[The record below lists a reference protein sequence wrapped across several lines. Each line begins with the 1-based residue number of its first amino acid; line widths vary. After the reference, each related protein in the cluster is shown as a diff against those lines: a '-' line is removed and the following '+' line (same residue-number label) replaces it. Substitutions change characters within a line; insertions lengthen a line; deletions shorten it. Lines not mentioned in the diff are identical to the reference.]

1 MKTVPQAG
9 KSHVSEFISSK
20 EVSPATDLK
29 GSVFTLTVLRI
40 HRADFDQI
48 ERELSERIAK
58 GPRFFEDAPVVIDVD
73 PLRTGGGQI
82 DLRELAQLLQRLRLI
97 PVGVRHAN
105 LEQQQTAREVGL
117 ALMKGGSVRDL
128 PPQPA
133 STTDIPPAP
142 APANTKD
149 ETPEPLSNTVVS
161 VKGLGTEGSPDQVDS
176 VQSAAPTKV
185 IYQSIRSGQQV
196 YARGADLIVIGGV
209 NAGAEVVADGNVHIY
224 GSLRGRALAGAQGNV
239 HTRIFC
245 QCLEAELVAVAGQYR
260 VFDDGAPDE
269 IRGQTVQVFL
279 VNNQL
284 RVERLR

>member
-9 KSHVSEFISSK
+9 KSKVTEFIASK
-20 EVSPATDLK
+20 EAPPATDLK

-40 HRADFDQI
+40 HRADFEQI
-48 ERELSERIAK
+48 ERELTDRIAK

-82 DLRELAQLLQRLRLI
+82 DLQELTQLMHRLRLI

-105 LEQQQTAREVGL
+105 LEQQKTAREVGL

-128 PPQPA
+128 PPPPVSA
-133 STTDIPPAP
+133 SSPTPSAAAPRVETT
-142 APANTKD
+142 
-149 ETPEPLSNTVVS
+149 EPINESTVS
-161 VKGLGTEGSPDQVDS
+161 VKALGTEGSSEKIEPAKTPS
-176 VQSAAPTKV
+176 PTKV
-185 IYQSIRSGQQV
+185 VNQSVRSGQQI
-196 YARGADLIVIGGV
+196 YARGGDLIVIGGV

-224 GSLRGRALAGAQGNV
+224 GSLRGRALAGAQGDV
-239 HTRIFC
+239 QTRIFC

-260 VFDDGAPDE
+260 VFDDTAPSE
-269 IRGQTVQVFL
+269 TRGQTVQVFL
-279 VNNQL
+279 DNNQL

>member
-9 KSHVSEFISSK
+9 KSKVTEFIASK
-20 EVSPATDLK
+20 EAPPATDLK

-40 HRADFDQI
+40 HRADFEQI
-48 ERELSERIAK
+48 ERELTDRIAK

-82 DLRELAQLLQRLRLI
+82 DLRELTHLMHRLRLI

-128 PPQPA
+128 PPQPVSA
-133 STTDIPPAP
+133 PSAPPA
-142 APANTKD
+142 AASRV
-149 ETPEPLSNTVVS
+149 ETTEPTSESTVS
-161 VKGLGTEGSPDQVDS
+161 IKALDTEGSSEKVEPAKTPS
-176 VQSAAPTKV
+176 PTKV
-185 IYQSIRSGQQV
+185 VNQSVRSGQQI
-196 YARGADLIVIGGV
+196 YARGGDLIVVGGV

-224 GSLRGRALAGAQGNV
+224 GSLRGRALAGAQGDV
-239 HTRIFC
+239 QTRIFC

-260 VFDDGAPDE
+260 VFDDTAPSE
-269 IRGQTVQVFL
+269 TRGQTVQVFL
-279 VNNQL
+279 DNNQL

>member
-9 KSHVSEFISSK
+9 KSHVSEFISTK
-20 EVSPATDLK
+20 EVPPATDLK

-40 HRADFDQI
+40 HRANFDQI

-82 DLRELAQLLQRLRLI
+82 DLRELTHLMHRLRLI

-128 PPQPA
+128 PPQPV
-133 STTDIPPAP
+133 STPTAPPAP
-142 APANTKD
+142 TPANAKV
-149 ETPEPLSNTVVS
+149 EASEPLSNTATS
-161 VKGLGTEGSPDQVDS
+161 AKALSTEGSPEKVDHT
-176 VQSAAPTKV
+176 QSAAPTKV
-185 IYQSIRSGQQV
+185 IHQSIRSGQQV
-196 YARGADLIVIGGV
+196 YARGGDLIVIGGV

-224 GSLRGRALAGAQGNV
+224 GSLRGRALAGAQGDV

-260 VFDDGAPDE
+260 VFDDSAPGE
-269 IRGQTVQVFL
+269 VRGQAVQVFL